1 MSDVKRAVV
10 KRSPDEW
17 RAIVSRF
24 ERSGQG
30 CREFCMAE
38 DLAPRTCWWW
48 RRKLGRT
55 SEKRLEFDSVEQ
67 ANLFAALGIE
77 TPPEQ
82 DIPTQ
87 EIRYRRR
94 EKRRDGAINES
105 GLRFDETVP
114 VEVIEV
120 VDPAIEAIPQGGP
133 RGAWEDA

>member
-38 DLAPRTCWWW
+38 DLAPSTFWWW

-55 SEKRLEFDSVEQ
+55 GSAAVTVDATVFVELADDRPAAPVWDAELE
-67 ANLFAALGIE
+67 LGGGVVLRVRR
-77 TPPEQ
+77 PE
-82 DIPTQ
+82 
-87 EIRYRRR
+87 
-94 EKRRDGAINES
+94 S
-105 GLRFDETVP
+105 C
-114 VEVIEV
+114 
-120 VDPAIEAIPQGGP
+120 
-133 RGAWEDA
+133 